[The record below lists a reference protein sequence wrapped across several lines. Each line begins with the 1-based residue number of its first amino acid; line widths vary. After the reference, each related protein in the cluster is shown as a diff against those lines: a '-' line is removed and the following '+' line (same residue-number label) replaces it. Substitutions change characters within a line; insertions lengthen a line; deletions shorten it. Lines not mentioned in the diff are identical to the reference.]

1 MKRLLASD
9 PCRKGVRRVAV
20 VLSLLLV
27 AAPVTT
33 KANDPKFDSQI
44 LPLLKSYCFECHG
57 DGASEGGLSLDA
69 IATEAD
75 YKSHPEVWW
84 KVLKNIRAGVM
95 PPKESKKLEKTE
107 LATLANWIK
116 FEAFGISAESPD
128 PGPPVIR
135 RLNRSEYGATV
146 SDLMGIPFDA
156 AVLFPP
162 DDSGFGFDNVGDAL
176 SISPLLLEK
185 YVRAAQGVVDRA
197 VPKQTWITPYQEFF
211 GNEFKE
217 ENGGR
222 RGNDL
227 PGKTAAKVVRKFEI
241 EDAGKYEMV
250 VSVKQHGSF
259 NFDPA
264 RYTVIF
270 YVDGAER
277 SRNDYGWD
285 ENKLHRYTL
294 QEELTTGKHELAFEL
309 QPLKAD
315 AKAEETPTFNFDSD
329 GTFVRFEVA
338 NVRIE
343 GPAETTKRVHPRGYA
358 KFFSREEPPV
368 SIEERKQYARE
379 LLTKFATRAF
389 RAPVD
394 ESTLSRLSNLAEQ
407 VYTQPDK
414 TFEQGIAHAMVAT
427 LSSPRFLF
435 RLESAGTPNA
445 AEPFP
450 QVSEMALASRLSYF
464 LWSTM
469 PDEELRK
476 LAEKGE
482 LRTNLRSQVDR
493 MLRHPR
499 GGDFVRNFAGQ
510 WLRTR
515 DVTQISIDPIVVLG
529 YQAEY
534 EQMREKFRER
544 RARPAGRDLSPE
556 DKALRDRFRELRS
569 ISDRFNEELRRSIRR
584 ETEMCVEHLAKENG
598 SLLDLIDSD
607 YTFLNE
613 KLAELYA
620 IPNVRGN
627 EMRKVKLPEGS
638 PRGGVLTQA
647 SMLLV
652 TSNPTRTSPVKRGL
666 FILDNI
672 LGTPT
677 PPAPPDVPEL
687 ENSAEA
693 FPGREPS
700 LRELLAVHREKAIC
714 TSCHARMDPLG
725 LALENFN
732 ALGMWRE
739 KEKDQPI
746 DAAGELVTGETFK
759 DIRELKKILRE
770 HHAEDFYRCVTQK
783 MLTFA
788 LGRGLGY
795 ADEHHVDLIV
805 EKLNASGGQFND
817 LIYGVVESA
826 PFQRQRNPNY
836 IAAKSEVKSEPV
848 SEGAAP

>member
-1 MKRLLASD
+1 MNRLQFQSS
-9 PCRKGVRRVAV
+9 
-20 VLSLLLV
+20 SLLKAAWV
-27 AAPVTT
+27 AIFSFACGTSWAEDVSPSFE
-33 KANDPKFDSQI
+33 DQI
-44 LPLLKSYCFECHG
+44 LPLLKTHCFECHAE
-57 DGASEGGLSLDA
+57 GASEGEFSFDGLILASEL
-69 IATEAD
+69 
-75 YKSHPEVWW
+75 KKHPESWW
-84 KVLKNIRAGVM
+84 KVLKNVRAGVM
-95 PPKESKKLEKTE
+95 PPKDSKRLSDEEKTA
-107 LATLANWIK
+107 LADWIK
-116 FEAFGISAESPD
+116 FEAFGLSRDAQD

-135 RLNRSEYGATV
+135 RLNRSEYGSTV
-146 SDLMGIPFDA
+146 SDLMGVPFDA

-211 GNEFKE
+211 GGEFRE

-222 RGNDL
+222 RGHDL
-227 PGKTAAKVVRKFEI
+227 PGKAAAKVVRKFEI
-241 EDAGKYEMV
+241 EDAGKYDLT
-250 VSVKQHGSF
+250 VSVKLHGSF

-264 RYTVIF
+264 RYKVILF
-270 YVDGAER
+270 VDGVER
-277 SRNDYGWD
+277 SRNEYGWD
-285 ENKLHRYTL
+285 ENKLHRYTF
-294 QEELTTGKHELAFEL
+294 QEDWSAGKHELAFEL
-309 QPLKAD
+309 QPIKVEQ
-315 AKAEETPTFNFDSD
+315 KAEETPSFNFDSD
-329 GTFVRFEVA
+329 GTFVRFEIA

-343 GPAETTKRVHPRGYA
+343 GPTGTTKRVHPKGYE
-358 KFFSREEPPV
+358 KFFTRDEPPAGV
-368 SIEERKQYARE
+368 SERKQYARE
-379 LLTKFATRAF
+379 LLSRFATRAF

-394 ESTLSRLSNLAEQ
+394 DSTLNRLTSLAES

-414 TFEQGIAHAMVAT
+414 TFEQGIAHAMVAV

-435 RLESAGTPNA
+435 RLESTVTPNSS
-445 AEPFP
+445 EQFP
-450 QVSEMALASRLSYF
+450 LVSETALASRLSYF
-464 LWSTM
+464 LWSTL
-469 PDEELRK
+469 PDEELLS
-476 LAEKGE
+476 LAEKGD
-482 LRTNLRSQVDR
+482 LRKNLRQQVDR
-493 MLRHPR
+493 MLKHPR

-529 YQAEY
+529 YQAEF
-534 EQMREKFRER
+534 EKMREQFRDR
-544 RARPAGRDLSPE
+544 RARPTTRELSPE

-584 ETEMCVEHLAKENG
+584 ETEMSVEHLAKENG
-598 SLLDLIDSD
+598 SLLDLIDCD

-613 KLAELYA
+613 KLAELYG
-620 IPNVRGN
+620 IPDVRGP

-672 LGTPT
+672 LGTPS

-687 ENSAEA
+687 EAAAKA
-693 FPGREPS
+693 FAGREPS
-700 LRELLAVHREKAIC
+700 LRELLAAHREKAIC

-746 DAAGELVTGETFK
+746 DAAGELISGEKFN
-759 DIRELKKILRE
+759 DIRELKKILCE
-770 HHAEDFYRCVTQK
+770 HHAEDFFRCVTQK

-788 LGRGLGY
+788 LGRGLDY
-795 ADEHHVDLIV
+795 QDEHHVDLIV
-805 EKLNASGGQFND
+805 EKLSASGGKFND
-817 LIYGVVESA
+817 LIYGVVESS

-836 IAAKSEVKSEPV
+836 VAAKSEVEIQTTPK
-848 SEGAAP
+848 GAQP